1 MDTHKQHTIQDHST
15 HKREDHPAHN
25 THQGHTMSA
34 SKPMTQE
41 DHSAHNAHQGHAMP
55 AMSKED
61 HSAHAGHDTDH
72 SGHEQMFRV
81 RFWWSLLLSIPVL
94 AYSEMIQMWLGS
106 MPSMFPFSKWI
117 PFVFSLVIFAYGGI
131 PFLNMAVPE
140 LRERRPG
147 MMTLISLAISA
158 TIVRHP
164 SQSPKRKEHSLHLG
178 ILPAL

>member
-41 DHSAHNAHQGHAMP
+41 DHSAHNAHQGH

-158 TIVRHP
+158 TIVRRP